1 MNDQIKS
8 VLTLL
13 KTQTAGG
20 PTLHSCDLTFYRNKI
35 SWILHPSP
43 HSIFRTRNKEKQ
55 IPLYSCHF
63 CDCTYRTTG
72 GPGSALAADFAG
84 ALNPAGCGVQCS
96 AVQCINQQP
105 SVLAWPQW
113 EDPPVQRTGCWLAGA
128 ATENKL
134 WPEDDI
140 ILQTCLA
147 ETRSSPVSHTAF
159 ILIFLDIID
168 W

>member
-55 IPLYSCHF
+55 IPLQLPFLRLYLPYYGRAGFSSGCRFCWSFKSC
-63 CDCTYRTTG
+63 RLWS
-72 GPGSALAADFAG
+72 P
-84 ALNPAGCGVQCS
+84 VQCS
-96 AVQCINQQP
+96 AVHQP
-105 SVLAWPQW
+105 AAFCPGLASVRGPTSTKDWL
-113 EDPPVQRTGCWLAGA
+113 LAGRGCNRKQVVA
-128 ATENKL
+128 
-134 WPEDDI
+134 
-140 ILQTCLA
+140 
-147 ETRSSPVSHTAF
+147 RR
-159 ILIFLDIID
+159 
-168 W
+168 

>member
-63 CDCTYRTTG
+63 CDCTYRTMG

-84 ALNPAGCGVQCS
+84 ALNPAGCAVQCS
-96 AVQCINQQP
+96 AVQCSASTSSLLSWPGLSERTHQYKGLAAGWPGLQQKT
-105 SVLAWPQW
+105 SCGQKMTLF
-113 EDPPVQRTGCWLAGA
+113 C
-128 ATENKL
+128 KL
-134 WPEDDI
+134 
-140 ILQTCLA
+140 
-147 ETRSSPVSHTAF
+147 V
-159 ILIFLDIID
+159 
-168 W
+168 